1 MTGPTPLPP
10 LPWLRAYEAAAR
22 RGGFTAAAAELG
34 LTQAAVSQQ
43 IALLEARLGARLFRR
58 LRRGVELTA
67 EGAAFL
73 PHVQAAFAGL
83 ARSAA
88 ELFGKP
94 GGQAVSL
101 QGPVSFLTLWL
112 APRLAG
118 FAADVPGIDLTLSTI
133 QVPGDVRPRDHD
145 FDIRFGLGAWDGRTA
160 HRLTTERLTPVCAP
174 ALAGGDWHALPRL
187 AVVGAREMWSGWATI
202 DPAATADRPV
212 VAVDTFVTAMAA
224 AEAGAGV
231 LLGSRPL
238 IDQALDQGRLVRL
251 SDMELPQASGH
262 FVTHAAGLP
271 LGPAQTA
278 LLHWL
283 LRQAAGPQVV
293 R

>member
-1 MTGPTPLPP
+1 MTRPAPHHLPP

-43 IALLEARLGARLFRR
+43 VGLLEAQLGARLFRR

-83 ARSAA
+83 ARSTA

-94 GGQAVSL
+94 SGRAVAL

-112 APRLAG
+112 APRLARFG
-118 FAADVPGIDLTLSTI
+118 GDVPGIDLNLSTI
-133 QVPGDVRPRDHD
+133 QVPAEIRPREHD

-174 ALAGGDWHALPRL
+174 ALMGGDWHALPRL
-187 AVVGAREMWSGWATI
+187 GVIGAREMWSAWAAI
-202 DPAATADRPV
+202 DPAAPADRPFIGC
-212 VAVDTFVTAMAA
+212 DTFITAMAA

-238 IDQALDQGRLVRL
+238 IDRALDEGRLVRL
-251 SDMELPQASGH
+251 SALELPSASGH
-262 FVTHAAGLP
+262 FVTHGAGTP
-271 LGPAQTA
+271 LDPAQSA
-278 LLHWL
+278 VLHWL
-283 LRQAAGPQVV
+283 LRQAAAA
-293 R
+293 

>member
-1 MTGPTPLPP
+1 MASPSPLHLPP

-43 IALLEARLGARLFRR
+43 IGLLEAQLGARLFRR

-73 PHVQAAFAGL
+73 PHVQAAFSGL
-83 ARSAA
+83 ARSTA

-94 GGQAVSL
+94 AGRPVTL

-112 APRLAG
+112 GPRLARLG
-118 FAADVPGIDLTLSTI
+118 TDLAGIALSLSTI
-133 QVPGDVRPRDHD
+133 QVPGDVRPRSHD
-145 FDIRFGLGAWDGRTA
+145 FDIRFGLGSWDGRSS

-174 ALAGGDWHALPRL
+174 ALARDAWHDLPRL
-187 AVVGAREMWSGWATI
+187 AVVGGREMWPDWAAI
-202 DPAATADRPV
+202 DPGLSADRPEIGF
-212 VAVDTFVTAMAA
+212 DTFVTALAA

-238 IDQALDQGRLVRL
+238 IDRALDQGRLVRL
-251 SDMELPQASGH
+251 SALELPSASGH
-262 FVTHAAGLP
+262 FVTHAAGTP
-271 LGPAQTA
+271 LDPAQA
-278 LLHWL
+278 AVLHWL
-283 LRQAAGPQVV
+283 LREAAAA
-293 R
+293 

>member
-1 MTGPTPLPP
+1 MTDPAPLRLPP

-43 IALLEARLGARLFRR
+43 IGLLEAQLGARLFRR

-83 ARSAA
+83 ARSTA

-94 GGQAVSL
+94 AGQAVAL

-112 APRLAG
+112 APRLARFG
-118 FAADVPGIDLTLSTI
+118 PEVPGVDLNLSTI
-133 QVPGDVRPRDHD
+133 QVPADIHPRAHD
-145 FDIRFGLGAWDGRTA
+145 FDIRFGLGAWDGRGS

-174 ALAGGDWHALPRL
+174 ALARRDWHGLPRL
-187 AVVGAREMWSGWATI
+187 GVTGAREMWSGWAAI
-202 DPAATADRPV
+202 DPATSADRPV
-212 VAVDTFVTAMAA
+212 IAFDTFVTAMAA

-238 IDQALDQGRLVRL
+238 IDQALDQGRLIRL
-251 SDMELPQASGH
+251 SDLELPSASGH
-262 FVTHAAGLP
+262 FVTHAAG
-271 LGPAQTA
+271 TA
-278 LLHWL
+278 LDTGQAAVLHWL
-283 LRQAAGPQVV
+283 VREAAQVV